1 MTIINDSCSSWRDLS
16 IYAIKSNKFH
26 HPFLRIWVRLPTTL
40 VIVVALSVNGSHHQ
54 SFVAFV
60 VVAHSPRTVR
70 TNRLSRHVRRRGTLS
85 TCTSCRRA
93 RTLRSVAQSLSKASS
108 RSTSLPSNPPTLIQ
122 QSAKVYIIPRQVSAM
137 NPSVTSDENPDT
149 SPPNESSSPTFRA
162 TARGVSTPDDG

>member
-1 MTIINDSCSSWRDLS
+1 M
-16 IYAIKSNKFH
+16 
-26 HPFLRIWVRLPTTL
+26 RIWVRLPTTL

-70 TNRLSRHVRRRGTLS
+70 TNRSSRHVRRRGTLS
-85 TCTSCRRA
+85 TRTSCRRA
-93 RTLRSVAQSLSKASS
+93 RTLPSVAQSLSKASS

-122 QSAKVYIIPRQVSAM
+122 QSAKVYIIPRRVSAM

-149 SPPNESSSPTFRA
+149 SPPNESSSPPWKKQK
-162 TARGVSTPDDG
+162 VSKR